1 MTGGP
6 LGRDM
11 LSFQA
16 TMEKYHAEI
25 ERLVYAAE
33 VACNTGNRF
42 EYCVGDC
49 PFTLGNDSCALEY
62 IRKQIGDPGVVEDEL
77 LLS

>member
-33 VACNTGNRF
+33 IQCK
-42 EYCVGDC
+42 EGDC
-49 PFTLGNDSCALEY
+49 KEGCPFNLPGPFQCILQEMRD
-62 IRKQIGDPGVVEDEL
+62 IIGDHVEKHDIPQVPP
-77 LLS
+77 